1 MEPEA
6 RYKLIGVTVIA
17 LLAAVALVF
26 VWLSRAGVAAEFR
39 FYTIHF
45 ERQSLEGLQ
54 VGGDVNMQGIKVG
67 RVEAFSIDRDN
78 INRVNVVA
86 RVARRTPVS
95 TNTTAVIAR
104 NLVTGIARIN
114 LETPGTPGPEL
125 EAVPEGESYPVIA
138 EGTSDMEQIAE
149 SANRLVLS
157 GEQALENLNRLMADD
172 NQRAL
177 GETLAAA
184 RDLAVGLNARL
195 ATLDGTLRNVD
206 ASAQAFMQT
215 SRQVGALA
223 ESAGGLVQESKAT
236 LAELRG
242 VAGSGRAALDESR
255 GTLAEFA
262 RLARTLERQSADLV
276 PRVTDMADIGLLEL
290 RATAQETRRAAE
302 ALSLALERLSEPRS
316 ALIGPSAG
324 ELGPGE
330 RAP

>member
-1 MEPEA
+1 MEPES
-6 RYKLIGVTVIA
+6 RYPLIGAIVLGLALAAAVVFTWFAGDHGDAKRYVIA
-17 LLAAVALVF
+17 F
-26 VWLSRAGVAAEFR
+26 D
-39 FYTIHF
+39 
-45 ERQSLEGLQ
+45 RQSVEGLQ
-54 VGGDVNMQGIKVG
+54 VGSDVNMRGVKVG
-67 RVEAFSIDRDN
+67 RVEQFTIDAGK
-78 INRVNVVA
+78 INRVKVLVRVDRQAPVAENTEAVV
-86 RVARRTPVS
+86 S
-95 TNTTAVIAR
+95 R
-104 NLVTGIARIN
+104 NFVTGLARID
-114 LETPGTPGPEL
+114 LETPASPAPPLTR
-125 EAVPEGESYPVIA
+125 VPEGESYPVIA
-138 EGTSDMEQIAE
+138 EGTSGMEQIAE